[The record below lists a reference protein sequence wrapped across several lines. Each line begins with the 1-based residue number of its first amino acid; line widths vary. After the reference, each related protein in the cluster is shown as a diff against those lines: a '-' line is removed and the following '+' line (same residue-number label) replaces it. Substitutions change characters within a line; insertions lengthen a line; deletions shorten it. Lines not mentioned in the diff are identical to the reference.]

1 MKAITVTP
9 GSKGSVQLTEIE
21 QPQPKPN
28 EVLLKI
34 AKLGIDGTDRDIN
47 DGYYGAPPDGEK
59 FLVTGHEVLGTI
71 EATGANVQGFSKGD
85 LVVPTVRRSCRENCL
100 NCSRGES
107 DMCLTGHYF
116 EHGIYKLHGFASEL
130 ALSDSNY
137 LVKVPPELADVAVL
151 LEPTSIVE
159 KATYQINQIQKRMAW
174 EPKTALM
181 LGAGPIG
188 QLGTFLLR
196 LRGLEVFTM
205 ARRPKDDLK
214 ARLVDAVGAQ
224 YVDAT
229 QTSLETLGKTF
240 DIIIEGT
247 GNASVALD
255 AMNHL
260 STNGV
265 LCLLG
270 VYNASQS
277 TFQFGDLLREMVL
290 RNKLLFGSVNANK
303 RYFEMGLIDF
313 RQVKQRFGDVLSRMF
328 TQVLKPEE
336 FKQAFDPQ
344 PEDIKTVINFA

>member
-1 MKAITVTP
+1 MKAITVIP
-9 GSKGSVQLTEIE
+9 GSKGSVQLAEIE
-21 QPQPKPN
+21 RPQPKPN
-28 EVLLKI
+28 EVLLRV

-47 DGYYGAPPDGEK
+47 DGFYGAPPDGEN
-59 FLVTGHEVLGTI
+59 FLVVGHEVLGTI
-71 EATGANVQGFSKGD
+71 EETGQSVQGFSKGD
-85 LVVPTVRRSCRENCL
+85 LVVPTVRRSCPENCL

-116 EHGIYKLHGFASEL
+116 EHGICKLHGFASEV
-130 ALSDSNY
+130 AVSDSNF
-137 LVKVPPELADVAVL
+137 LVKIPSELADVAVL

-159 KATYQINQIQKRMAW
+159 KATYQISQIQKRMTW
-174 EPKTALM
+174 EPKTALV

-214 ARLVDAVGAQ
+214 ARLVEAVGAK

-229 QTSLETLGKTF
+229 QTSLNVLGKDF
-240 DIIIEGT
+240 DVIIEGT
-247 GNASVALD
+247 GNASVALE

-260 STNGV
+260 STNGA

-270 VYNASQS
+270 VYSASQL

-290 RNKLLFGSVNANK
+290 RNKLVFGSVNANK
-303 RYFEMGLIDF
+303 RYFEMGLTDF
-313 RQVKQRFGDVLSRMF
+313 RQIKKRFGDVLSRMF
-328 TQVLKPEE
+328 TLVLKPEE
-336 FKQAFDPQ
+336 FKQAFEPQ
-344 PEDIKTVINFA
+344 LEDIKTIIDFE

>member
-1 MKAITVTP
+1 MKAITVVP
-9 GSKGSVQLTEIE
+9 GSKSSVQLAEIE
-21 QPQPKPN
+21 PPQPKPS
-28 EVLLKI
+28 EVLLKV
-34 AKLGIDGTDRDIN
+34 AQLGIDGTDRDIN
-47 DGYYGAPPDGEK
+47 DGFYGAPPEGES
-59 FLVTGHEVLGTI
+59 FLVTGHEVLGAI
-71 EATGANVQGFSKGD
+71 EEMGTNVQGFFKGD
-85 LVVPTVRRSCRENCL
+85 LVVPTVRRSCLENCL
-100 NCSRGES
+100 NCGRGES
-107 DMCLTGHYF
+107 DMCLTGRYF

-130 ALSDSNY
+130 AVSDSNY
-137 LVKVPPELADVAVL
+137 LVKIPPELTDVAVL

-159 KATYQINQIQKRMAW
+159 KATYQVSQIQKRMVW
-174 EPKTALM
+174 KPKTALV

-196 LRGLEVFTM
+196 LRGMEVFTV

-214 ARLVDAVGAQ
+214 ARLVDAVGGK

-229 QTSLETLGKTF
+229 QTSLDSIGKSF

-270 VYNASQS
+270 VYDASQS

-290 RNKLLFGSVNANK
+290 RNKLVFGSVNANK
-303 RYFEMGLIDF
+303 RYFEMGLVDF
-313 RQVKQRFGDVLSRMF
+313 QQIKQRFGDVLSRMF
-328 TQVLKPEE
+328 TLILKPED
-336 FKQAFDPQ
+336 FKEAFEPQ
-344 PEDIKTVINFA
+344 PGDIKTVIDFR

>member
-1 MKAITVTP
+1 
-9 GSKGSVQLTEIE
+9 
-21 QPQPKPN
+21 
-28 EVLLKI
+28 
-34 AKLGIDGTDRDIN
+34 
-47 DGYYGAPPDGEK
+47 
-59 FLVTGHEVLGTI
+59 
-71 EATGANVQGFSKGD
+71 
-85 LVVPTVRRSCRENCL
+85 
-100 NCSRGES
+100 
-107 DMCLTGHYF
+107 
-116 EHGIYKLHGFASEL
+116 
-130 ALSDSNY
+130 
-137 LVKVPPELADVAVL
+137 
-151 LEPTSIVE
+151 
-159 KATYQINQIQKRMAW
+159 
-174 EPKTALM
+174 
-181 LGAGPIG
+181 
-188 QLGTFLLR
+188 
-196 LRGLEVFTM
+196 M

-214 ARLVDAVGAQ
+214 ARLVDAVGAR

-328 TQVLKPEE
+328 TQVLRPEE

-344 PEDIKTVINFA
+344 PEDIKTVINFV

>member
-1 MKAITVTP
+1 
-9 GSKGSVQLTEIE
+9 
-21 QPQPKPN
+21 
-28 EVLLKI
+28 
-34 AKLGIDGTDRDIN
+34 
-47 DGYYGAPPDGEK
+47 
-59 FLVTGHEVLGTI
+59 
-71 EATGANVQGFSKGD
+71 
-85 LVVPTVRRSCRENCL
+85 
-100 NCSRGES
+100 
-107 DMCLTGHYF
+107 MCLTGHYF

-344 PEDIKTVINFA
+344 PEDIKTVINFV